1 MLLYSTPSK
10 LWWTFASRGRSKLT
24 LHELRMQT
32 DITMMVDIHQCS
44 DLSACWP
51 GLANIRVNLRIVN
64 RHDGMSRKSLLQEPN
79 LQVSRSLS
87 QPITTLNHIYH
98 LLSRLTVSRCTSL
111 TCRKSSCNEKFE
123 PQFDE
128 EPQCIHI
135 ETATYQAD
143 TTLHGRTHRVPPHPI
158 WRSRE
163 WLIQKPWPNPPDAS
177 AVTSSEFRIEDKAEH
192 LSCWRN
198 HFDPKEILL
207 RFDIFNSHPEYHIST
222 DSET

>member
-1 MLLYSTPSK
+1 M
-10 LWWTFASRGRSKLT
+10 
-24 LHELRMQT
+24 
-32 DITMMVDIHQCS
+32 
-44 DLSACWP
+44 
-51 GLANIRVNLRIVN
+51 N

-98 LLSRLTVSRCTSL
+98 LLSRLTVSRCTSHGVL

-135 ETATYQAD
+135 ETATYHAD

-158 WRSRE
+158 WRSTVHTENDRFRSHGQILPTLRQLDPQNSE
-163 WLIQKPWPNPPDAS
+163 SRIRQSIFLAGEITSIQKKFFSDLTFSTVIPNIIFPL
-177 AVTSSEFRIEDKAEH
+177 I
-192 LSCWRN
+192 LGL
-198 HFDPKEILL
+198 KEA
-207 RFDIFNSHPEYHIST
+207 
-222 DSET
+222 